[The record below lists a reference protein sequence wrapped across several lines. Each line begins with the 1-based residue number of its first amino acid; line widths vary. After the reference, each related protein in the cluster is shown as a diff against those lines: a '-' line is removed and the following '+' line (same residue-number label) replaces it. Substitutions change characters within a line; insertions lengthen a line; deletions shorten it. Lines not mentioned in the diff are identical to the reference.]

1 MAAILPQG
9 LIHPPPDD
17 QLVLDTAS
25 HTDNQDI
32 LRRFWRVY
40 SIQSHASHDDSSS
53 RASNLFWRVWS
64 SPNLSRAM
72 PSTTLTRLLHHCGQ
86 AFELTPIADSMHLP
100 RLGSYED
107 FPPGPRTHHAISSKP
122 STQAKASDKLLQQPQ
137 SEDTTSGSTS
147 QNTSESSSRPSLIR
161 STSGGRSRHS
171 VSVATGKSRSR
182 PQPTRRKSSTPK
194 LPHATMAPKSPLHSP
209 RAVRA
214 SSQLQEPINP
224 ALNRLGHPN
233 PPPGLFGPPG
243 SPSASTF
250 ALPSASS
257 WQSDESAPERSTVS
271 TTVPPPPTGDLVDPG
286 FRGKFVENQK
296 KSSINLAGLNRM
308 RKIGSVVRFADEEE
322 IEGKGKER
330 EAEPFSESGRR
341 LSQMTTVAHD
351 DSGSSTDEDQGLPL
365 QLPRTKSQLSL
376 LIKHKRDQT
385 GSQDLGPQSPTI
397 PAPSEPKEKSKEA
410 ELLSMGRR
418 DGVTKAGGIQV
429 PRQQRLSDNDPSK
442 SSIPSS
448 PDRLF

>member
-1 MAAILPQG
+1 
-9 LIHPPPDD
+9 
-17 QLVLDTAS
+17 
-25 HTDNQDI
+25 
-32 LRRFWRVY
+32 
-40 SIQSHASHDDSSS
+40 
-53 RASNLFWRVWS
+53 
-64 SPNLSRAM
+64 
-72 PSTTLTRLLHHCGQ
+72 
-86 AFELTPIADSMHLP
+86 MH
-100 RLGSYED
+100 ED
-107 FPPGPRTHHAISSKP
+107 
-122 STQAKASDKLLQQPQ
+122 
-137 SEDTTSGSTS
+137 
-147 QNTSESSSRPSLIR
+147 
-161 STSGGRSRHS
+161 
-171 VSVATGKSRSR
+171 SRSD
-182 PQPTRRKSSTPK
+182 QKQT
-194 LPHATMAPKSPLHSP
+194 
-209 RAVRA
+209 
-214 SSQLQEPINP
+214 
-224 ALNRLGHPN
+224 
-233 PPPGLFGPPG
+233 G
-243 SPSASTF
+243 SASASTF

-271 TTVPPPPTGDLVDPG
+271 TTAPPPPTGDLVDPG

-322 IEGKGKER
+322 TEGKGKGR
-330 EAEPFSESGRR
+330 EADPTSESGRR

-351 DSGSSTDEDQGLPL
+351 DSGSSTDEDQDQPL

-418 DGVTKAGGIQV
+418 DGVTKAGGVQV